1 MDGEIIMALIKKKA
15 PREIKDDDP
24 LFVKLWF
31 NERSHAAIVLGL
43 YFLFFAIIIIVVNF
57 SGSTSK
63 TKDEITGSS
72 INNIFESINDKDIS
86 YNYVITNGS
95 KTYYFSGENKD
106 EAIYGTMLHNGESVN
121 IRILDNQ
128 CAIGNYIDG
137 EFKGEYS
144 LCPENIN
151 YEYFDYK
158 NIQKLISNK
167 KGKNYSSSD
176 YYDFKLDNKTTVK
189 VYYEK
194 KLLKK
199 ILIEGSS
206 LYELKFDEKEITT
219 DENNQ

>member
-1 MDGEIIMALIKKKA
+1 MALIKKKK

-43 YFLFFAIIIIVVNF
+43 YFLFFAIIIIIINL

-63 TKDEITGSS
+63 TKNEITGSS
-72 INNIFESINDKDIS
+72 INSIFESINNKDIT
-86 YNYVITNGS
+86 YNYVITNGN

-106 EAIYGTMLHNGESVN
+106 DGIYGTMLHNGESVN
-121 IRILDNQ
+121 IRVLDSQ
-128 CAIGNYIDG
+128 CAVGDYIDG

-167 KGKNYSSSD
+167 KGKNYSSNG
-176 YYDFKLDNKTTVK
+176 YYDFNLDNKTNLK
-189 VYYEK
+189 IYYNNNV
-194 KLLKK
+194 LKK
-199 ILIEGSS
+199 ISIEGSS
-206 LYELKFDEKEITT
+206 SYELKFDEKEVKTE
-219 DENNQ
+219 ENNQ